1 MEWIDISVPIRP
13 GMISFPGDPVVLM
26 DRPIAIADGAVC
38 NVSRLDFGVHSG
50 THVDAPVHFME
61 GAPGVE
67 GMAIESLVGPAW
79 VVDATNQV
87 GNIDIGHLDALD
99 IPAGARR
106 VLFNTPNSRL
116 WEVPTFSPN
125 YVALTPE
132 AAAAD
137 RTHGA
142 EEDLAAGERS
152 QGDPTEQRG
161 QDQRDQSHPHA
172 FEKGP
177 WLRRLHGRSS
187 GPRSTGFS
195 GGIGYVGGWS
205 ARHRP
210 NVSK

>member
-50 THVDAPVHFME
+50 THVDAPVHFIE
-61 GAPGVE
+61 GAAGVE

-79 VVDATNQV
+79 VVDATTQV
-87 GNIDIGHLDALD
+87 GNIDIGDLDALD

-106 VLFNTPNSRL
+106 VLFKTPNSRL

-132 AAAAD
+132 AAAALVNRGIVLVGAD
-137 RTHGA
+137 YLSVAPLGDPGPTHRTL
-142 EEDLAAGERS
+142 LAANVVILEGLDLRAVS
-152 QGDPTEQRG
+152 P
-161 QDQRDQSHPHA
+161 
-172 FEKGP
+172 GP
-177 WLRRLHGRSS
+177 YELICLPLLIPGSDGAPARAILRTGGR
-187 GPRSTGFS
+187 
-195 GGIGYVGGWS
+195 
-205 ARHRP
+205 A
-210 NVSK
+210 

>member
-1 MEWIDISVPIRP
+1 MEWIDISVPISP

-26 DRPIAIADGAVC
+26 DRPIAIADGALC

-87 GNIDIGHLDALD
+87 GNIDIGDLDALD

-106 VLFNTPNSRL
+106 VLFKTPNSRL
-116 WEVPTFSPN
+116 WEVSTFSPN

-132 AAAAD
+132 AAAALVSRGIVLVGAD
-137 RTHGA
+137 YLSVAPFSDPGPTHRTF
-142 EEDLAAGERS
+142 LAAGVVILEGLDLRAVS
-152 QGDPTEQRG
+152 P
-161 QDQRDQSHPHA
+161 
-172 FEKGP
+172 GP
-177 WLRRLHGRSS
+177 YELICLPLLIPDSDGAPARAILGTDGR
-187 GPRSTGFS
+187 
-195 GGIGYVGGWS
+195 
-205 ARHRP
+205 A
-210 NVSK
+210 